1 MPGAVL
7 WDLDGTIVDSEEYHW
22 LSWRDTI
29 SAEGVS
35 ITYEQFLVSFGQR
48 NDAIIPSW
56 LPEATPRQI
65 QLIGDAKEVEFRRL
79 VRERGLSSLPGVARW
94 VEHLHQNA
102 WPQAIASSAP
112 RANVEAIL
120 ETLGLGK
127 YFRAVVTAADVKRG
141 KPEPDVFLAAA
152 ERLGV
157 EAARCIVVEDAA
169 PGVEAARRAGM
180 RSVGVSRNTAK
191 LSAADIVVASLQDLP
206 PDAFD
211 RLAGE
216 S

>member
-22 LSWRDTI
+22 LSWRDTVA
-29 SAEGVS
+29 AEGIS

-48 NDAIIPSW
+48 NDAIIPAW
-56 LPEATPRQI
+56 LPEASPRQI

-79 VRERGLSSLPGVARW
+79 VRERGINALPGVTAW
-94 VEHLHQNA
+94 VERLGEQG
-102 WPQAIASSAP
+102 WWQAIASSAP

-120 ETLGLGK
+120 EAVGLGAH
-127 YFRAVVTAADVKRG
+127 FRAVVTAADVKHG

-152 ERLGV
+152 GRLGIDP
-157 EAARCIVVEDAA
+157 ARCIVVEDAA
-169 PGVEAARRAGM
+169 PGIEAARRAGM
-180 RSVGVSRNTAK
+180 RSIGVSRNTAK
-191 LSAADIVVASLQDLP
+191 LSDADIAVASLQDLP
-206 PDAFD
+206 ADAFD
-211 RLAGE
+211 RLTGG